1 MPILALKAKL
11 MSIVLGPIR
20 SQAVPV
26 QMRMSASNKE
36 KINSLAQTPSEGGF
50 TLVEMLLVL
59 GIVAILLT
67 VAVLTIPNHDER
79 NWRNNLDQLVTSLNA
94 AQDESQMTGIPMRAE
109 ISESGWRFS
118 KSDPMNQ
125 TRDSNQPPTFIPDAY
140 KAQTWSKPVVMEPLQ
155 LNLGAEYVSEGLR
168 TTIEQEKRTATLIR
182 SNDGHF
188 SWVSP

>member
-1 MPILALKAKL
+1 
-11 MSIVLGPIR
+11 
-20 SQAVPV
+20 
-26 QMRMSASNKE
+26 MRMSASNKE
-36 KINSLAQTPSEGGF
+36 NLNSLAQTPSESGF
-50 TLVEMLLVL
+50 TLIEMLLVL
-59 GIVAILLT
+59 SIVAILLT

-125 TRDSNQPPTFIPDAY
+125 PRDSNQPATFIPDAY

-155 LNLGAEYVSEGLR
+155 LNLGAEYVSEVLR
-168 TTIEQEKRTATLIR
+168 TPIEQEKRTATLIR